1 MTLIR
6 KLADKEDDRV
16 VPLKHHLLRPNSGS
30 FYTEERKGAAPT
42 AIWLSGTANCHSL
55 SVVPWEEG
63 PTAMPAN
70 D

>member
-30 FYTEERKGAAPT
+30 FYTGEWKGAAPT
-42 AIWLSGTANCHSL
+42 AIPTSG
-55 SVVPWEEG
+55 
-63 PTAMPAN
+63 
-70 D
+70 